1 MLLISMIRLLFLF
14 FLSDRNVWWCCFFY
28 FVETLTAA
36 DFILKNIFIV
46 LSPYSWVSGSY
57 FQFALSG
64 VQDQIWKS
72 WSRKYYTA
80 IVVNNST
87 MLQFIE
93 SFVFWVILVTYN
105 IGYIYIYIYKVNYIH
120 SFFVIFNCNVFSILQ
135 AKHFEIWKNI
145 LWNWWVD
152 CFIAGSIK
160 CYDIFG
166 CS

>member
-28 FVETLTAA
+28 FVETLPAA

-105 IGYIYIYIYKVNYIH
+105 IGYIYIYIKLTIFILFLLSSTVM
-120 SFFVIFNCNVFSILQ
+120 FFLYCKL
-135 AKHFEIWKNI
+135 NI
-145 LWNWWVD
+145 LRYEKIFCEID
-152 CFIAGSIK
+152 ESIAS
-160 CYDIFG
+160 
-166 CS
+166 